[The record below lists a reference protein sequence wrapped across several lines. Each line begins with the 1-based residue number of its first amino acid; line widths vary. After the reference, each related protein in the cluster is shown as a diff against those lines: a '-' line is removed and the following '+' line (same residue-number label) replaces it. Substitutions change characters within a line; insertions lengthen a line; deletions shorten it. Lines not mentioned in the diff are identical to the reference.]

1 MGTVPK
7 YARLPRF
14 THDNN
19 EKMGPGPFSYTLT
32 KILYIVNNLEN
43 SAEGLKTLRKIL
55 YLFLIISFFIIN
67 SSLMVRANPIVKNEN
82 SKEITEENQQ
92 IKTKTKKYKWEFSSA
107 ASFYFEPEV
116 YEKDKLGIY
125 IPARIGC
132 FITKNIEIEPEFN
145 ITYRDSEFDSITR
158 NLLFANLAYNFFV
171 SSRIMPFLLAGAGII
186 KLEEEVYIEWPRIY
200 NKLVLNAGAGFKW
213 LFVRRVAM
221 RIEYRIIH
229 YRYTTRHN
237 MLIGIS
243 VFI

>member
-1 MGTVPK
+1 MV
-7 YARLPRF
+7 YASP
-14 THDNN
+14 
-19 EKMGPGPFSYTLT
+19 
-32 KILYIVNNLEN
+32 V
-43 SAEGLKTLRKIL
+43 
-55 YLFLIISFFIIN
+55 
-67 SSLMVRANPIVKNEN
+67 VKNEN
-82 SKEITEENQQ
+82 SKEITGENQR
-92 IKTKTKKYKWEFSSA
+92 IKKKTKKYNWEFSSA

-116 YEKDKLGIY
+116 YEKDKFGIY

-171 SSRIMPFLLAGAGII
+171 SSRIMPFLLAGGGII
-186 KLEEEVYIEWPRIY
+186 RKRPEVSIPEDWPAPY
-200 NKLVLNAGAGFKW
+200 NQLVLNAGAGFKW
-213 LFVRRVAM
+213 LFVKKVAL

-243 VFI
+243 LFI

>member
-1 MGTVPK
+1 M
-7 YARLPRF
+7 
-14 THDNN
+14 
-19 EKMGPGPFSYTLT
+19 
-32 KILYIVNNLEN
+32 
-43 SAEGLKTLRKIL
+43 RKISS
-55 YLFLIISFFIIN
+55 LFLIMSFFIIN
-67 SSLMVRANPIVKNEN
+67 LSVMVRASPITKNEN
-82 SKEITEENQQ
+82 SKETTEKNQH
-92 IKTKTKKYKWEFSSA
+92 IKTKTKKYKWEFSLA
-107 ASFYFEPEV
+107 ASFYFEPEL

-145 ITYRDSEFDSITR
+145 ISYRDSEIDSITR

-186 KLEEEVYIEWPRIY
+186 RLMPEVWITPEPPAPH
-200 NKLVLNAGAGFKW
+200 NELVLNAGAGLKW
-213 LFVRRVAM
+213 LFVKRVAV

-229 YRYTTRHN
+229 YTYTTRHN